1 MKKLNIILLFLLLFI
16 SCSNEDA
23 GNLVTDD
30 VTLECSPE
38 KVETSGAGGVYTL
51 DVTCSDSEWTALA
64 SDDCSSWI
72 AVKVAGSLSSKG
84 TATVTVSANTS
95 KDSRNGSVII
105 KSGAKRVVIPVT
117 QGAPMSVSQ
126 REIYSNSRGENFTL
140 SVVTTGDWSVTFN
153 DSWIKVEKKDSK
165 TVSVTTEPN
174 ESKTSRK
181 GTLDIV
187 SGAEKITVSV
197 AQESAEDR
205 EINTPEGY
213 RLVWHDE
220 FNEGA
225 TLGTGWTHEVQKPGW
240 VNNELQEYVNG
251 SVSGKRVTE
260 LVDGKL
266 NINCFKASDGKIYSG
281 RVYANVNTGWLYGY
295 FEARIMLPK
304 GKGTWPA
311 FWMMPVG
318 NNYSTNPWPGCG
330 EIDIME
336 EVGVDANIVSSS
348 IHCAAYNHTIN
359 TQKTA
364 SRNIGTAES
373 EFHVYACE
381 WTPDYL
387 KFFVDGTELMTFK
400 NEGSGKNVWPFTY
413 AFYPILNLACGGDWG
428 GYKGVDESALPITMK
443 VDYVRV
449 FQKK

>member
-220 FNEGA
+220 FM
-225 TLGTGWTHEVQKPGW
+225 H
-240 VNNELQEYVNG
+240 
-251 SVSGKRVTE
+251 
-260 LVDGKL
+260 LVK
-266 NINCFKASDGKIYSG
+266 
-281 RVYANVNTGWLYGY
+281 
-295 FEARIMLPK
+295 
-304 GKGTWPA
+304 
-311 FWMMPVG
+311 MM
-318 NNYSTNPWPGCG
+318 
-330 EIDIME
+330 
-336 EVGVDANIVSSS
+336 
-348 IHCAAYNHTIN
+348 
-359 TQKTA
+359 
-364 SRNIGTAES
+364 
-373 EFHVYACE
+373 F
-381 WTPDYL
+381 
-387 KFFVDGTELMTFK
+387 
-400 NEGSGKNVWPFTY
+400 
-413 AFYPILNLACGGDWG
+413 
-428 GYKGVDESALPITMK
+428 
-443 VDYVRV
+443 
-449 FQKK
+449 